1 MIGATD
7 VIATVTFGSQ
17 RYEIAWPWDPDLE
30 PGMKRNPWL
39 GVVRKNGED
48 ASETFPCGRA
58 GKYSRASEVVVEAL
72 QEIGHLLEVQA

>member
-1 MIGATD
+1 MSGATD
-7 VIATVTFGSQ
+7 VIATLVFG
-17 RYEIAWPWDPDLE
+17 RDTYEIAWPWDPDLE